1 MQGAQAQAVES
12 QKEANEMPVEIRE
25 EDRVGYW
32 MQRGFLAIL
41 TLTITMLVSFGI
53 WMVRSI
59 TEINTSTTVVASQ
72 FQSAQKDLADLKA
85 SVINL
90 SLRGENW
97 ATKDQLSSSREAIM
111 SQISLLKDQVNM
123 LELRVQRME
132 SAPPRNLN

>member
-1 MQGAQAQAVES
+1 MQGAQAQAGES
-12 QKEANEMPVEIRE
+12 QKEATEMPVEIRE

-59 TEINTSTTVVASQ
+59 SEINTSTTVVASQ
-72 FQSAQKDLADLKA
+72 FQTAQKDLSDLKT

-111 SQISLLKDQVNM
+111 NQISLLKDQVNM

-132 SAPPRNLN
+132 ASPPRNVN